1 MQRRLERSRSI
12 VCCTVF
18 FLQALGLPKKLD
30 SFYSPCVFSWIPGA
44 LIGCTS
50 SRKFKVPTGEFD
62 GLVYTDGKGDPPS
75 PSKPA
80 TNKYIIPIGR
90 DSGQN
95 AAKEIAMTLVLLLV
109 V

>member
-1 MQRRLERSRSI
+1 M
-12 VCCTVF
+12 
-18 FLQALGLPKKLD
+18 
-30 SFYSPCVFSWIPGA
+30 
-44 LIGCTS
+44 
-50 SRKFKVPTGEFD
+50 PTGEFD

>member
-1 MQRRLERSRSI
+1 MQRRLERRRSI

-75 PSKPA
+75 PSSLDKSDTSWA
-80 TNKYIIPIGR
+80 
-90 DSGQN
+90 SVWS
-95 AAKEIAMTLVLLLV
+95 VLTSCFRAGP
-109 V
+109 

>member
-12 VCCTVF
+12 VCCTAF

-30 SFYSPCVFSWIPGA
+30 SFYSHCVFSWIPGA

-62 GLVYTDGKGDPPS
+62 RVFNRQWRPDDALQRKVYFCK
-75 PSKPA
+75 
-80 TNKYIIPIGR
+80 
-90 DSGQN
+90 
-95 AAKEIAMTLVLLLV
+95 
-109 V
+109 